1 MVVVGWIPGVHTPA
15 QKLSL
20 LNFKSSLY
28 SILHL
33 FQLLVSKDFLVC
45 HFVIID

>member
-15 QKLSL
+15 QKLPL
-20 LNFKSSLY
+20 LSFTSFPVTCQQRFP
-28 SILHL
+28 IT
-33 FQLLVSKDFLVC
+33 VIC